1 MTNMSK
7 CQSNLK
13 KTNLFLIG
21 AMRAGSTT
29 LYHYLSQHP
38 EIYMSPIKEPCFFI
52 AEYRRRNLSK
62 IGLVDA
68 DLQKRIEIINNKGE
82 FRTIEKYQQLFR
94 DIKNEK
100 YAGEASHYMYHPGT
114 ANIIYNY
121 NPNSRIIVSL
131 RNPVE
136 RIYSE

>member
-7 CQSNLK
+7 CRSNLK

-38 EIYMSPIKEPCFFI
+38 EIYMSPVKEPDFFI
-52 AEYRRRNLSK
+52 AEYHRRNLSK
-62 IGLVDA
+62 TGLVDA
-68 DLQKRIEIINNKGE
+68 DLQKRIEIINNKGK
-82 FRTIEKYQQLFR
+82 FRTIDKYQQLFR

-100 YAGEASHYMYHPGT
+100 YAGEASHYLYNPGT
-114 ANIIYNY
+114 AYIVYDY
-121 NPNSRIIVSL
+121 NPDSRIIVSFRQL
-131 RNPVE
+131 VVF
-136 RIYSE
+136 